1 MKTEKRKMTLAKFL
15 EFAKSEVEALEANPN
30 PERSALLK
38 SNMEKSTEAKT
49 ADEEFEVEVALDEPA
64 PPMDLSEISAKLDK
78 IDAAVS
84 KFEDGMV
91 EKAGYDAMVIK
102 QGIAV
107 DLAVE
112 LLTAYQ
118 AKIADLSA
126 KLEAGGA
133 DLTQDSAWDYLR
145 SWEIES
151 AVSNAL
157 TALGKAETPPD
168 EAMTSEVGDALKAAF
183 TAKFDA
189 LKAAV
194 EAAKIAADE
203 AAAAAKVETCAQC
216 GAAMAGADVC
226 PECGWKVGDAVKAE
240 KRGDPATF
248 GYDTRFTGK
257 PKKTEGN

>member
-49 ADEEFEVEVALDEPA
+49 ADEEFEVEVALDESA

-91 EKAGYDAMVIK
+91 EKAGFDAMVIK

-133 DLTQDSAWDYLR
+133 DLTQDAAWDYLR

-168 EAMTSEVGDALKAAF
+168 EAMTSEVGDALKVAF

-189 LKAAV
+189 IKAAV
-194 EAAKIAADE
+194 E
-203 AAAAAKVETCAQC
+203 AAAAAKVDTCEQC

-226 PECGWKVGDAVKAE
+226 PECGWKVGDVVKI
-240 KRGDPATF
+240 KKGNPSTF
-248 GYDTRFTGK
+248 QYSSRFTGK
-257 PKKTEGN
+257 TEEN

>member
-15 EFAKSEVEALEANPN
+15 EFVKSEVEALAANPN

-38 SNMEKSTEAKT
+38 DNMTKSAVAKT
-49 ADEEFEVEVALDEPA
+49 PDEEFEVEVALDEPA

-84 KFEDGMV
+84 KFEEGMV
-91 EKAGYDAMVIK
+91 EKAGFDAMVIK

-118 AKIADLSA
+118 AKIADLQA
-126 KLEAGGA
+126 KLEAGGE
-133 DLTQDSAWDYLR
+133 DLTSGAAWDYLS
-145 SWEIES
+145 SWGIES
-151 AVSNAL
+151 AVENAL

-189 LKAAV
+189 IKAAV

-203 AAAAAKVETCAQC
+203 AAAAAKADTCEQC
-216 GAAMAGADVC
+216 GADMKGADVC
-226 PECGWKVGDAVKAE
+226 PECGWKVGDVVKTE
-240 KRGDPATF
+240 KRGDPSTF
-248 GYDTRFTGK
+248 RYDTRFTGE
-257 PKKTEGN
+257 PKEN